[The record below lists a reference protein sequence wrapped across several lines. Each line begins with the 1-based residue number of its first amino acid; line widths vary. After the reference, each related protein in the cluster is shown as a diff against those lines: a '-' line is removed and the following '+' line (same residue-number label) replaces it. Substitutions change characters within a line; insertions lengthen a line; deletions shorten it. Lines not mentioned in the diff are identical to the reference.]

1 MARSKASIYACIAF
15 VLLIVIVII
24 VVPIAIIKKDHRKEP
39 LRTAAVAAD
48 SEKCSKI
55 GRDILKSGGS
65 AVDGA
70 IAALLCT
77 SVVNPQSMGLGGG
90 SIFTVMDSNG
100 KVKIINARE
109 TVPQAFNS
117 DLLSRCPK
125 IYSQETTGSQW
136 IGVPGEIRGY
146 EQAHRLYGKLPWADL
161 FRPTIRLAR
170 EGLPVSQILGRY
182 IQRIIGNKTI
192 PLRQLFVDK
201 DGNLLKVG
209 DTVKFEKLADTLDI
223 IAKQGAEAFYTGKV
237 AEDLISDVTEAG
249 GTLSLKDLEMF
260 KVNVTDMH
268 FPPPPSGGLILSFI
282 LNIMK
287 GYKLNPTSLMGE
299 QKTLT
304 YQHYIE
310 AYKFSNGLRKN
321 IRDPRFSSEEII
333 KQEFADQIR
342 AMISSNTTHDAQYY
356 NVTSFLDTIGTSH
369 VSLIAED
376 GSAVSVTATIN
387 DIFGSTV
394 FSPKTG
400 IILNNQL
407 ADFCGEA
414 DHIVAGERPPSS
426 MSPVILR
433 SQYKTVVIG
442 GAGGSAIT
450 TGMTLMNYVWFGK
463 TLEEAISDPVVHVN
477 SNNKLNFEP
486 GFDQVVVEDLKALG
500 HTVEDRQY
508 FYNVVNAVE
517 KYYGCIHAVSDARK
531 MGKSAFYF
539 SPF

>member
-90 SIFTVMDSNG
+90 SIFTVMDSN
-100 KVKIINARE
+100 
-109 TVPQAFNS
+109 
-117 DLLSRCPK
+117 
-125 IYSQETTGSQW
+125 GSQW

-260 KVNVTDMH
+260 KVNVTDALTNPLGEFQMH

-321 IRDPRFSSEEII
+321 IRDPRFSSEERSLKII

-450 TGMTLMNYVWFGK
+450 TGMALTLMNYVWFGK